1 MHRIVKI
8 ALVALGVLSAGLW
21 YMLPGSEVPPSEAIQ
36 SGAMSGM
43 FSVMWLLLAI
53 ATVSSLIFGV
63 SKMLTAPGGMTKV
76 VKTLVAALVLTGI
89 GYGLASGEQEVVDA
103 VSSERGL
110 ETTVGTVKTIGTL
123 LNVFFGMVVIAIV
136 LMIVPGVKKVLGR

>member
-1 MHRIVKI
+1 
-8 ALVALGVLSAGLW
+8 
-21 YMLPGSEVPPSEAIQ
+21 
-36 SGAMSGM
+36 
-43 FSVMWLLLAI
+43 LLLAI

-63 SKMLTAPGGMTKV
+63 SKMLTAPGGMMKV

>member
-63 SKMLTAPGGMTKV
+63 SKMLTAPGGMMKV

-103 VSSERGL
+103 VSSE
-110 ETTVGTVKTIGTL
+110 
-123 LNVFFGMVVIAIV
+123 
-136 LMIVPGVKKVLGR
+136 

>member
-1 MHRIVKI
+1 MMTTNSIT
-8 ALVALGVLSAGLW
+8 
-21 YMLPGSEVPPSEAIQ
+21 EAIQ

-53 ATVSSLIFGV
+53 ATVSSLVFGV
-63 SKMLTAPGGMTKV
+63 SKMLTAPGGMMKV
-76 VKTLVAALVLTGI
+76 VKTLVAALVLTGV
-89 GYGLASGEQEVVDA
+89 GYALASGEQEVVDA

-136 LMIVPGVKKVLGR
+136 LMIVPGVKRILGR

>member
-1 MHRIVKI
+1 
-8 ALVALGVLSAGLW
+8 
-21 YMLPGSEVPPSEAIQ
+21 MLEY
-36 SGAMSGM
+36 
-43 FSVMWLLLAI
+43 
-53 ATVSSLIFGV
+53 T
-63 SKMLTAPGGMTKV
+63 
-76 VKTLVAALVLTGI
+76 
-89 GYGLASGEQEVVDA
+89 SGEQEVVDA